1 VWAGGNR
8 PSPLVTDLARATG
21 NTAVLATE
29 PTLRVIGLDRVW
41 AAGDCA
47 RIPDLDSGGAPYPPT
62 AQHAIREGRV
72 VADNIAAVLAGRAPV
87 EFRFR
92 AIGVLVALGHRT
104 AVAEIR
110 GRQFSGLAAWLL
122 WRGIYLSKLPGLEKR
137 IRVLLD
143 WLIDLAFP
151 RDIVVTAAPPR
162 PGTTTAPNSEARVR

>member
-1 VWAGGNR
+1 
-8 PSPLVTDLARATG
+8 
-21 NTAVLATE
+21 
-29 PTLRVIGLDRVW
+29 VIGLDRVW

-62 AQHAIREGRV
+62 AQHATREGRV
-72 VADNIAAVLAGRAPV
+72 VAGNIAAVLAGRAPV

-104 AVAEIR
+104 AVADIR

-151 RDIVVTAAPPR
+151 RDIVVTAPPR
-162 PGTTTAPNSEARVR
+162 RPSTGTAPDSEARVG